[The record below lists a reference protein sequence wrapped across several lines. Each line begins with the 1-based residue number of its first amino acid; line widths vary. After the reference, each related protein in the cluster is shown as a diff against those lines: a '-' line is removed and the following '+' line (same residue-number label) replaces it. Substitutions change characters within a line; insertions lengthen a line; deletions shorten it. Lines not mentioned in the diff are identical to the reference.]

1 MPYDPGA
8 DAAARE
14 EPAGPWAEAAERAE
28 AELRA
33 RRAEAAAVER
43 EECKDRQ
50 REDTAGTRPFEAC
63 KRARQEAFSI
73 PHVQPPRIWAPGCA
87 RANRWE
93 LDVSGRPSGGSP
105 RGYGSLLGGAGCR
118 GRCEASGI

>member
-73 PHVQPPRIWAPGCA
+73 PHSPLEFGPPAAPERIAGSKRAGVPGGIASRLRKLA
-87 RANRWE
+87 RR
-93 LDVSGRPSGGSP
+93 SGLPRP
-105 RGYGSLLGGAGCR
+105 L
-118 GRCEASGI
+118 